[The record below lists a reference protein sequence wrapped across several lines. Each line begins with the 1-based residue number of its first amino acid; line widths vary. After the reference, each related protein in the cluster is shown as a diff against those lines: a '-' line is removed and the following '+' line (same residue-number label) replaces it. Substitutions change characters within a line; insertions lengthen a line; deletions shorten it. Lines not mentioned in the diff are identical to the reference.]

1 MASGFWWAGSLD
13 HSEPIKAPYTVKASA
28 VLSKGE
34 MLNLESSEADAAAT
48 NDKGL
53 IGVAV
58 HDVDNTADGEIVYA
72 IMNPGAIYG
81 VEDANARTAGTLL
94 DIATGGMGVTTS
106 TNADLIVVY
115 DSADDEPTL
124 VAFNNSHYL
133 NRVTPGS

>member
-13 HSEPIKAPYTVKASA
+13 RSEPIKAPYVVKDEA

-34 MLNLESSEADAAAT
+34 MLNLESGEADAGAT
-48 NDKGL
+48 NDKGF
-53 IGVAV
+53 IGIAV
-58 HDVDNTADGEIVYA
+58 HSVDNTLDGETVNA
-72 IMNPGAIYG
+72 IMNPLAIYG
-81 VEDANARTAGTLL
+81 VVDANARAAGTLL

-115 DSADDEPTL
+115 DCTADEPTL